1 MTSHNSNFYGRLRE
15 GFNMAGVDSKMD
27 AMPWRKWLWI
37 DDVVQKTEPGR
48 IASPERLGK
57 TLK

>member
-1 MTSHNSNFYGRLRE
+1 MTSHNLIFYGRLRE

-27 AMPWRKWLWI
+27 AMPWWKWLLI
-37 DDVVQKTEPGR
+37 DDVVQKTELCR